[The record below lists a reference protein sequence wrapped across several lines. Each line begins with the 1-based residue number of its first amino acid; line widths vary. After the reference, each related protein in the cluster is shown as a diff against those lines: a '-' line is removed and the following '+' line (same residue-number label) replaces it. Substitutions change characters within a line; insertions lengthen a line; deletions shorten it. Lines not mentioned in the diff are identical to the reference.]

1 MNSLPPLTL
10 PRFHVNALAPT
21 LKERN
26 ALVGDDA
33 SDGGFDAELEAQMAP
48 SDDEAEESAEIVEAV
63 EEPAV
68 PIQPEIDTGT
78 ILQSLEAQLAGLQQ
92 LAAARA
98 TELTRDFIS
107 AAFPRLADA
116 FLAEEVL
123 RELEATAPPAIEK
136 LVLKVPTQF
145 GVSFQNAVQASPRL
159 SEICELQ
166 MLDAATEIHV
176 DADWQTGGLQFDVER
191 FVESSLARMSGAES
205 V

>member
-1 MNSLPPLTL
+1 MVGERGHDGAFEEELD
-10 PRFHVNALAPT
+10 AQLAQS
-21 LKERN
+21 EEN
-26 ALVGDDA
+26 
-33 SDGGFDAELEAQMAP
+33 
-48 SDDEAEESAEIVEAV
+48 AEEVVEVVEA
-63 EEPAV
+63 PAV

-78 ILQSLEAQLAGLQQ
+78 ILQSLEAQLDGLQKV
-92 LAAARA
+92 AAARA
-98 TELTRDFIS
+98 ADLTRDFIA

-116 FLAEEVL
+116 FLAEEVV

-159 SEICELQ
+159 NEICELQ

-176 DADWQTGGLQFDVER
+176 DADWQTGGLQFDVQR
-191 FVESSLARMSGAES
+191 FVESSLARMSGSES

>member
-1 MNSLPPLTL
+1 MNSLPPLSL

-21 LKERN
+21 RKERN
-26 ALVGDDA
+26 ALVGEGA
-33 SDGGFDAELEAQMAP
+33 SDGDFDAELDAQMALP
-48 SDDEAEESAEIVEAV
+48 ADDAEETVEAV
-63 EEPAV
+63 EV
-68 PIQPEIDTGT
+68 PVPSIQPEIDTGT
-78 ILQSLEAQLAGLQQ
+78 IMQSLEAQLDGLQKV
-92 LAAARA
+92 AAIRA
-98 TELTRDFIS
+98 TELTRDFIT

-123 RELEATAPPAIEK
+123 RELAATAPPEIEK